1 MTTLSSWPSRYARPA
16 LIVAGAALLLLF
28 LYRSRSAW
36 LLFFLAYG
44 IAYLLSAVV
53 GALERRR
60 VPRWGGMAIALLLL
74 LVIFTA
80 TSFVVAGFI
89 QQMSEFVA
97 RFPSIGAQLS
107 AWYASLRELQ
117 RFVPPP
123 LSAFV
128 EGVGRGAQS
137 GALES
142 ALTALGES
150 AVRLST
156 GAFFALTSLVGGVL
170 QAVVLL
176 FFTAFLLLDFDGFNR
191 ALLRAVPERYRAQV
205 LELAAK
211 ADRSVGGYFR
221 GRLVV
226 SLVVALCI
234 WAGMVLLGVP
244 LALGIAFLAGV
255 FNLVPFLGPIIAFI
269 PAGLLAL
276 TIGWLHLLATAL
288 IFTAANFL
296 DGNVLSP
303 LVLSRTVQVHPL
315 VVLLSVVVGASAFG
329 VLGVLLGVPV
339 AAFLKL
345 LYEDYYLTSR
355 WYQLPA
361 PQTGRSERQPPRR
374 TAP

>member
-1 MTTLSSWPSRYARPA
+1 MTTFASWPSRYARPA
-16 LIVAGAALLLLF
+16 LIVAGAALVLLF
-28 LYRSRSAW
+28 LYRSRGAW

-44 IAYLLSAVV
+44 IAYLLNAVV

-60 VPRWGGMAIALLLL
+60 VPRWGGMVLALLLL
-74 LVIFTA
+74 LVLFTA
-80 TSFVVAGFI
+80 ASFVVAGFI

-97 RFPSIGAQLS
+97 RVPDLGAQLS
-107 AWYASLRELQ
+107 AWYAALNELQ

-123 LSAFV
+123 LSAFA
-128 EGVGRGAQS
+128 EGLGRGAQS

-142 ALTALGES
+142 ALSALGES

-156 GAFFALTSLVGGVL
+156 GAFFALTGLVGGVV

-176 FFTAFLLLDFDGFNR
+176 FLTAFLLLDFDGFNR

-211 ADRSVGGYFR
+211 ADRSVGGYFQ

-226 SLVVALCI
+226 SFIVALCI

-276 TIGWLHLLATAL
+276 TLGWVHLLATAL

-303 LVLSRTVQVHPL
+303 VILSRTVQVHPL

-329 VLGVLLGVPV
+329 VLGVVLGVPV

-355 WYQLPA
+355 WYRLPA
-361 PQTGRSERQPPRR
+361 SQTGRSERQPPRR